1 MLKIDKSFVVDMMRD
16 ESDAAIVHSIIDLAH
31 NLGLQVVAEGVESDQ
46 TWSWLKTW
54 HCDHAQ
60 GFYISAPL
68 AIAEFE
74 RYLSSYSTDS
84 VFQQN

>member
-54 HCDHAQ
+54 DCDHAQ
-60 GFYISAPL
+60 GYYISPPL
-68 AIAEFE
+68 ALKDFE
-74 RYLSSYSTDS
+74 KYIESYSTAN
-84 VFQQN
+84 VFTHN